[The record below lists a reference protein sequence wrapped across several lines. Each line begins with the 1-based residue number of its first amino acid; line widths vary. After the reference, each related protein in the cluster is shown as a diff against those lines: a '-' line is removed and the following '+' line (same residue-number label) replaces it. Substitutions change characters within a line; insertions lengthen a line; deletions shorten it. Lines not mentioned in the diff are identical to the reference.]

1 MSCSNF
7 LFVSQLDF
15 TKHAISYCKNMHFN
29 GIKYIVTR
37 NISTIEKKPTRQQE
51 LQYEV
56 KDDLRTD

>member
-1 MSCSNF
+1 
-7 LFVSQLDF
+7 
-15 TKHAISYCKNMHFN
+15 MHFN

-56 KDDLRTD
+56 KDDLRTDSLIIM